1 MKRLLAVA
9 GLVFMCSAARAATVD
24 FSGTWVIETEVQGI
38 AVNETCLLKQSADAK
53 ITGSCD
59 TSVGKFELTGTVR
72 GDSVS
77 FSHPAKYQDEDMTVS
92 FFAKLSDPVT
102 MTGSVDL
109 QPLNAGG
116 AFGAKKKAEK

>member
-9 GLVFMCSAARAATVD
+9 GLLFACSAAHAATTD

-38 AVNETCLLKQSADAK
+38 AVNETCTLKQAADAK
-53 ITGSCD
+53 ITGDCD
-59 TSVGKFELTGTVR
+59 TSVGKFDLTGTVR
-72 GDSVS
+72 GDSLS
-77 FSHPAKYQDEDMTVS
+77 FTHPSKYQGEDNTVS
-92 FFAKLSDPVT
+92 FFGKLSDPVT

-116 AFGAKKKAEK
+116 AFGAKKKQ